1 MSLQS
6 DEINIVVVANKTEP
20 ATYTVVVLV
29 PGFPPYT
36 SYDVPLAKVVETV
49 RAMQGEVMQ

>member
-1 MSLQS
+1 MSLQTE
-6 DEINIVVVANKTEP
+6 EINIVVVANKTEP
-20 ATYTVVVLV
+20 ATYTVVVMV
-29 PGFPPYT
+29 PGLPPYT

>member
-1 MSLQS
+1 MDLTT
-6 DEINIVVVANKTEP
+6 DEIRVAVVANNDAP
-20 ATYTVVVLV
+20 ATYTIIVLV

-36 SYDVPLAKVVETV
+36 SYDVPLAKVAETI

>member
-1 MSLQS
+1 MSLQT

-20 ATYTVVVLV
+20 ATYTIVVMV
-29 PGFPPYT
+29 PGLPPYT
-36 SYDVPLAKVVETV
+36 SYEVPLAKVAETI

>member
-6 DEINIVVVANKTEP
+6 EEINVVVVANKDVP
-20 ATYTVVVLV
+20 ATYTIVVMV

-36 SYDVPLAKVVETV
+36 SYDVPLARVVETI